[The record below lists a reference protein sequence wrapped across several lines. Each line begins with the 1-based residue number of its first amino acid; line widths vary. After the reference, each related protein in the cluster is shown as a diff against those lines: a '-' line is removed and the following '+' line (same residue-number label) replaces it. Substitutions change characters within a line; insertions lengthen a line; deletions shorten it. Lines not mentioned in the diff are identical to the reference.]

1 MAFQDPAAYE
11 AARAATLR
19 NRSLDRAR
27 ENEANR
33 MMAINNPIGSTPG
46 RDGLSK
52 SGRGINAQPP
62 GVGKPPYED
71 AILREARKVKPATS
85 VARTGSDQPNRELR
99 FPIEKTEYR
108 AEIIFTPMKSR
119 SIIDDL
125 DAALTSSAKVQTPD
139 PEASH
144 FSDFA
149 GLYGGDVGSGK
160 SLNEA
165 SRGEAIGGRIQLDAN
180 DEGMGKALS
189 SRIFEKA
196 GGYVVNSGKEIL
208 GLNEANA
215 QHEGQQPSFQP
226 IKGNSGGGLNL
237 EQIGSSC
244 RLYLPQAIQIADGV
258 QVGPIDLGVVGA
270 GAEGAIAGGLTD
282 AKALAVN
289 ALKNSDITS
298 IIDVFK
304 NQNLQS
310 TAGAFAANR
319 AATLLGSPGVAGA
332 VARGTQV
339 QVNPN
344 TRSLFRSVN
353 IREFA
358 FTFKMIA
365 ASGKEA
371 GEIKAIIEF
380 FRKELYPE
388 EIKLGTGGIEAS
400 FAYRMPNMFG
410 IKMLHPGSKDG
421 TIATRIK
428 PCYLRNFTA
437 VYNPGGMGMHSDG
450 NFIETDITMSFVEH
464 TTLSRADI
472 NEGF

>member
-1 MAFQDPAAYE
+1 
-11 AARAATLR
+11 
-19 NRSLDRAR
+19 
-27 ENEANR
+27 
-33 MMAINNPIGSTPG
+33 MAINNPVGSTPG
-46 RDGLSK
+46 KDDFAIDVHDVPAAS
-52 SGRGINAQPP
+52 
-62 GVGKPPYED
+62 PYDD
-71 AILREARKVKPATS
+71 AIMREARKRQNKTS
-85 VARTGSDQPNRELR
+85 LARTGVDQPGRQLR

-108 AEIIFTPMKSR
+108 AEIIFTPLKQK

-125 DAALTSSAKVQTPD
+125 EGALTSKANVQTPD
-139 PEASH
+139 REASH

-149 GLYGGDVGSGK
+149 DLYVGDV

-165 SRGEAIGGRIQLDAN
+165 ARAEAISGRVQ
-180 DEGMGKALS
+180 
-189 SRIFEKA
+189 
-196 GGYVVNSGKEIL
+196 VNSNVESAMSIKFIASGFDVAKDAVGLDKAVEAFEGKR
-208 GLNEANA
+208 AN
-215 QHEGQQPSFQP
+215 FQSV
-226 IKGNSGGGLNL
+226 KGSPGGGLHL

-244 RLYLPQAIQIADGV
+244 RLYLPQAVQIADGV

-270 GAEGAIAGGLTD
+270 GAEAAIAGGMTD

-289 ALKNSDITS
+289 ALKNSDIAS

-304 NQNLQS
+304 NNSLQK
-310 TAGAFAANR
+310 TAGAFAAQR
-319 AATLLGSPGVAGA
+319 AAQFLGSPGVAGA
-332 VARGTQV
+332 IARGTQV

-365 ASGKEA
+365 TSSTEA
-371 GEIKAIIEF
+371 EEINAIIQF

-388 EIKLGTGGIEAS
+388 EIKLGTDDGLNAS

-410 IKMLHPGSKDG
+410 IKMLYRDKH

-437 VYNPGGMGMHSDG
+437 VYNPGGMGIHNDG

>member
-19 NRSLDRAR
+19 NRALDRA
-27 ENEANR
+27 ENQMDPALL
-33 MMAINNPIGSTPG
+33 NPVGSISG
-46 RDGLSK
+46 KDGLSK

-62 GVGKPPYED
+62 GVGKPPYDD
-71 AILREARKVKPATS
+71 AILREARKRKNKTS
-85 VARTGSDQPNRELR
+85 LARTGIDQPNTDLR
-99 FPIEKTEYR
+99 FPLEKTEYR
-108 AEIIFTPMKSR
+108 AEIIFSPMKPK
-119 SIIDDL
+119 SIIEDL
-125 DAALTSSAKVQTPD
+125 QSALTFKSGVDVPD
-139 PEASH
+139 PEATS
-144 FSDFA
+144 FEDFEAAYSGSPPPVNKPSQQFLDVNNPA
-149 GLYGGDVGSGK
+149 GGGTARTAAVIHQQIESGAK
-160 SLNEA
+160 VA
-165 SRGEAIGGRIQLDAN
+165 SQ
-180 DEGMGKALS
+180 ALS
-189 SRIFEKA
+189 TAVNDFE
-196 GGYVVNSGKEIL
+196 GKTSST
-208 GLNEANA
+208 
-215 QHEGQQPSFQP
+215 QVK
-226 IKGNSGGGLNL
+226 KGSPKGSSALM
-237 EQIGSSC
+237 EPIGSSC
-244 RLYLPQAIQIADGV
+244 RLYLPQAITIADGV

-270 GAEGAIAGGLTD
+270 ATEDAINMGMSD

-289 ALKNSDITS
+289 ALQNADITS
-298 IIDVFK
+298 ILDVFR
-304 NQNLQS
+304 NGDLQS
-310 TAGAFAANR
+310 TAGAFAAQR
-319 AATLLGSPGVAGA
+319 AAKVVGSQGVAGA
-332 VARGTQV
+332 IARGTQV

-365 ASGKEA
+365 TSSDEA
-371 GEIKAIIEF
+371 GQIKAIIEF

-388 EIKLGTGGIEAS
+388 EIKLGTDANINAS

-410 IKMLHPGSKDG
+410 IKMLYRDAQQV
-421 TIATRIK
+421 ATRIK

>member
-1 MAFQDPAAYE
+1 MPPRPILGSGGSLNK

-19 NRSLDRAR
+19 NRALDRAA
-27 ENEANR
+27 ENQMDPALL
-33 MMAINNPIGSTPG
+33 NPVGSTPG
-46 RDGLSK
+46 KDDFAIDVHDVPAAG
-52 SGRGINAQPP
+52 
-62 GVGKPPYED
+62 PYDD
-71 AILREARKVKPATS
+71 AILREARKVKTS
-85 VARTGSDQPNRELR
+85 LARTGVDQPGRQLR

-108 AEIIFTPMKSR
+108 AEIIFTPLKQK

-125 DAALTSSAKVQTPD
+125 EGALTSKANIQSPD

-144 FSDFA
+144 FSDFQD
-149 GLYGGDVGSGK
+149 LYGGKAPSFPNTGPPGTGSRVQVDPDVESAMSIKMIASGLDVVKDAVGLDKVAEVFEGK
-160 SLNEA
+160 SA
-165 SRGEAIGGRIQLDAN
+165 T
-180 DEGMGKALS
+180 
-189 SRIFEKA
+189 
-196 GGYVVNSGKEIL
+196 
-208 GLNEANA
+208 
-215 QHEGQQPSFQP
+215 FQTV
-226 IKGNSGGGLNL
+226 KGSSGGGGLHL

-244 RLYLPQAIQIADGV
+244 RLYLPQAVQIADGV

-270 GAEGAIAGGLTD
+270 GAEAAIAGGMTD

-289 ALKNSDITS
+289 ALKNSDIAS

-304 NQNLQS
+304 NNSLQK
-310 TAGAFAANR
+310 TAGAFAAQR
-319 AATLLGSPGVAGA
+319 AAQFLGSPGVAGA
-332 VARGTQV
+332 IARGTQV

-365 ASGKEA
+365 TSKDEAKE
-371 GEIKAIIEF
+371 INAIIQF

-388 EIKLGTGGIEAS
+388 EIKLGTDDGLNAS

-410 IKMLHPGSKDG
+410 IKMLYKDAHNL
-421 TIATRIK
+421 ATRIK

-437 VYNPGGMGMHSDG
+437 VYNPGGMGIHSDG